1 MGTTLEENQTEERR
15 ETENKIKI
23 KSTDNSQQGF

>member
-15 ETENKIKI
+15 EIENKIKM